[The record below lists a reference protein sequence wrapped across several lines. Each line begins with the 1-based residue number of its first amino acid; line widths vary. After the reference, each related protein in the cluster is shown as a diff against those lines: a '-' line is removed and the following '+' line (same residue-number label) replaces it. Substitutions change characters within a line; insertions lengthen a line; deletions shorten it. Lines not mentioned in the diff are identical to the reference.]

1 MEGPYKPDDFMK
13 RFARVGEHCEVFAN
27 ALILGPEVIELGDW
41 VRIDDFCRLEGGEGI
56 RMGTCVHVE
65 SFSSILGGGSVE
77 IGSYLGIGHGARI
90 ITGSGHPW
98 EAVFTAPFP
107 DTDLWVRRRLHVA
120 IESYTWIGANAVV
133 LPGVRVT

>member
-1 MEGPYKPDDFMK
+1 
-13 RFARVGEHCEVFAN
+13 
-27 ALILGPEVIELGDW
+27 
-41 VRIDDFCRLEGGEGI
+41 
-56 RMGTCVHVE
+56 
-65 SFSSILGGGSVE
+65 
-77 IGSYLGIGHGARI
+77 GSYLGIGHGARI

-133 LPGVRVT
+133 LPGVRVTEGGVVSAGAVVTKDVPAWTRVAGTPAKPIGEREPFQILPEHWTIEPPPGAHTVNDAARRSLT